1 MQICLLRARFQKKVF
16 SRIYKATI
24 IGNIKMKS
32 QLISI
37 HSSLYVLYI
46 HITIHTHYTF
56 IPLVH
61 SSVLFKQ
68 RHALETHVAFQG
80 CIMTLYL
87 SVSLHWSRLG
97 IHKVVISCRQGNQ
110 TESIQPTGL
119 VREEPWTKNDKE
131 CFHLALTREACL
143 IGSAWYEFVSPLWGT
158 HST

>member
-1 MQICLLRARFQKKVF
+1 MPSQGSF
-16 SRIYKATI
+16 SKIYKATI
-24 IGNIKMKS
+24 IGNIKTKS

-46 HITIHTHYTF
+46 HSNTYYYTY

-87 SVSLHWSRLG
+87 SVSLH
-97 IHKVVISCRQGNQ
+97 
-110 TESIQPTGL
+110 
-119 VREEPWTKNDKE
+119 
-131 CFHLALTREACL
+131 
-143 IGSAWYEFVSPLWGT
+143 
-158 HST
+158 